1 LRGTGCTRALTGPYR
16 KKSSIAVNRAVIPA
30 ARAHVALWTG
40 IAAKPN
46 FESNPTRDERLDM
59 ALQDQQAEP
68 SMEEILAS
76 IRRII
81 SEEEQTPTA
90 EPVLDLTQTDEPQTE
105 VEDDIVF
112 EAVEQVVAQETV
124 TAPTPAPTPT
134 QIETPMPTTA
144 TVITPTADTI
154 LSPPTA
160 SAAAGAL
167 ARLAGTLRVSDTPG
181 QTVEGVVREL
191 LKPML
196 KEWLDKN
203 LPSIVESRVE
213 AELER
218 IARLAR

>member
-1 LRGTGCTRALTGPYR
+1 
-16 KKSSIAVNRAVIPA
+16 
-30 ARAHVALWTG
+30 
-40 IAAKPN
+40 
-46 FESNPTRDERLDM
+46 M

-81 SEEEQTPTA
+81 SEEEQAPTA
-90 EPVLDLTQTDEPQTE
+90 EPVLDLTQTDEPQAE
-105 VEDDIVF
+105 AVEDDIVF
-112 EAVEQVVAQETV
+112 EAIEQEIV
-124 TAPTPAPTPT
+124 APTPPAPTPK
-134 QIETPMPTTA
+134 IETVMPSA
-144 TVITPTADTI
+144 APAVTPPADTI
-154 LSPPTA
+154 ISPPTA

-167 ARLAGTLRVSDTPG
+167 ARLAGTLRISDTPN

-203 LPSIVESRVE
+203 LPAIVESRVE

>member
-1 LRGTGCTRALTGPYR
+1 
-16 KKSSIAVNRAVIPA
+16 
-30 ARAHVALWTG
+30 
-40 IAAKPN
+40 
-46 FESNPTRDERLDM
+46 M
-59 ALQDQQAEP
+59 ALPEQQNEP

-81 SEEEQTPTA
+81 SEEEQAPAA
-90 EPVLDLTQTDEPQTE
+90 EPILDLTQAEPE
-105 VEDDIVF
+105 AGAEDDIVF
-112 EAVEQVVAQETV
+112 E
-124 TAPTPAPTPT
+124 TPEPEPVF
-134 QIETPMPTTA
+134 EPMPPPQPVA
-144 TVITPTADTI
+144 AAPVIDVPKAEDMI

-167 ARLAGTLRVSDTPG
+167 ARLAGTLRISDTPG

-196 KEWLDKN
+196 KEWLDQN
-203 LPSIVESRVE
+203 LPAIVESKVE